1 MEYVRDDF
9 TVPLSDAVNSGTDT
23 PWEELN
29 WRAWKGDVSMHSKTR
44 RHHYWT
50 SVEDEVQQLTL
61 RLNALEADRHQLKE
75 TVDSL
80 RENGE
85 LKLLQE
91 IAKQLRELHG
101 MEWKGLQ
108 EQDSLSNAVS

>member
-1 MEYVRDDF
+1 
-9 TVPLSDAVNSGTDT
+9 
-23 PWEELN
+23 
-29 WRAWKGDVSMHSKTR
+29 
-44 RHHYWT
+44 
-50 SVEDEVQQLTL
+50 
-61 RLNALEADRHQLKE
+61 LNALEADRHELKE

-108 EQDSLSNAVS
+108 GQDSLSNAVS